1 MLPCSSSIL
10 GDPIASFDP
19 TIWHVSIFTHLC
31 EAFLG
36 VLPHFH
42 LFQHF
47 FFLVPIPDASKP
59 TVVGGYELVLC
70 PEN

>member
-1 MLPCSSSIL
+1 
-10 GDPIASFDP
+10 
-19 TIWHVSIFTHLC
+19 LC

-47 FFLVPIPDASKP
+47 FFLHPIPNASKP
-59 TVVGGYELVLC
+59 TVIGGCELVLH
-70 PEN
+70 PENRDEYLCYQPSGKGVE